1 MATLSPSAFS
11 MFAILASWSLLIT
24 GNGSETC
31 GWRTCLVSSRLPLGP
46 IAQVSDVTSSS
57 RMASSGGLV
66 TCAKDCT
73 K

>member
-1 MATLSPSAFS
+1 MAMRSPSGVS
-11 MFAILASWSLLIT
+11 MLAILASWSLLIT
-24 GNGSETC
+24 GNGSMTC
-31 GWRTCLVSSRLPLGP
+31 GWRTRLVSSRLPFGP
-46 IAQVSDVTSSS
+46 MAHVSDVTSSS